1 MSIKKIPTLFTREI
15 WSPSMAE
22 KNLAAR
28 FFFIICRM
36 FHIVAIE
43 FQRDAIPL
51 RASALTFTVV
61 LSMVPFLAMGTAVLK
76 GLGAGDKLREAA
88 YTFIDQLAQE
98 EESKLP
104 EGGNGTAEVKSFSTH
119 LRTMT
124 DTVFDYVDNTN
135 FAALGAFGLVGML
148 FSVISLFGNIE
159 AAMNIIWRAP
169 SSRPLGR
176 KVMDYLALLILLPFA
191 VNVGLA
197 AMTFLQSPKFVTLVH
212 KFFPAPW
219 IGTLVLNSFIFF
231 VIASTFTA
239 MYRFLPNTKVPFL
252 PAITGGVVG
261 ALGWLLTQ
269 AAYIK
274 LQIGVAKYN
283 AIYGSFA
290 TLPLFLLWLYA
301 GWVVFLVGAEV
312 SFAAHTWPRYRPRS
326 VGALTPMERLALA
339 VDLLVEVVDFLKYRR
354 TPTLRTLSRELMV
367 PETELESIVHVLGK
381 RHILKVIDDE
391 ESSVYPTAIIHG
403 VGAFEVAQAVLGENA
418 PHTIGGHIAR
428 ESREA
433 IKERLW
439 GVSIGGLLANGDEQD
454 GETEIEKRSG
464 KALKR

>member
-1 MSIKKIPTLFTREI
+1 MFLKRLPHSFDHEVWSTEI
-15 WSPSMAE
+15 HQ
-22 KNLAAR
+22 KNLAR
-28 FFFIICRM
+28 RM
-36 FHIVAIE
+36 VVIFLRVLHIVALE
-43 FQRDAIPL
+43 FQRDAITL

-88 YTFIDQLAQE
+88 YTFIEQLAQE
-98 EESKLP
+98 EDTKAL
-104 EGGNGTAEVKSFSTH
+104 AEANATVKTQSFSAH
-119 LRTMT
+119 LKTMT

-135 FAALGAFGLVGML
+135 FAALGAFGLIGML

-159 AAMNIIWRAP
+159 AAMNVIWRAP

-197 AMTFLQSPKFVTLVH
+197 AMTFVQSPKFVTMVH
-212 KFFPAPW
+212 KLFPAPW
-219 IGTLVLNSFIFF
+219 IGTLLLNLFIFF

-239 MYRFLPNTKVPFL
+239 MYRFLPNTKVPFV
-252 PAITGGVVG
+252 PALSGGILG

-301 GWVVFLVGAEV
+301 GWVVFLVGAEI
-312 SFAAHTWPRYRPRS
+312 SFAAHAWPRYRPRS
-326 VGALTPMERLALA
+326 SGTLTPVEKAALS
-339 VDLLVEVVDFLKYRR
+339 VDLLVEILACLRKRH
-354 TPTLRTLSRELMV
+354 TPALRVLSQELSV
-367 PETELESIVHVLGK
+367 PESDLVEITDALVRRRIIKVSGDEPPEVFPNSILEDIEAYEA
-381 RHILKVIDDE
+381 ID
-391 ESSVYPTAIIHG
+391 
-403 VGAFEVAQAVLGENA
+403 AVLGDRV
-418 PHTIGGHIAR
+418 PHTEGGGVVRQAK
-428 ESREA
+428 EA
-433 IKERLW
+433 MRQRLL
-439 GVSIGGLLANGDEQD
+439 GVKVKDLV
-454 GETEIEKRSG
+454 GE
-464 KALKR
+464 